1 MEEKRKRRVKFKT
14 ENNQDLQP
22 GWFHEWG
29 LNVFEYN
36 DGTVV
41 NFSVGIVECDEGHVC
56 LVHPEFIQFKK

>member
-29 LNVFEYN
+29 LNCFEHN
-36 DGTVV
+36 DGTVI
-41 NFSVGIVECDEGHVC
+41 NFSAGIVECDEGHVY
-56 LVHPEFIQFKK
+56 LVPPEFIQFKK